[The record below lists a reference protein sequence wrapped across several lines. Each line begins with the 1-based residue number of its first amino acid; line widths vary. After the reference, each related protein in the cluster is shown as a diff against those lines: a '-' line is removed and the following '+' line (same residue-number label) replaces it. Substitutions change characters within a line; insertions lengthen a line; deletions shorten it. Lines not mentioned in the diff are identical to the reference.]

1 MVTRRDE
8 ILEVV
13 QRLTLE
19 AGRLPS
25 LEAVARATGL
35 TKQGVL
41 HHFPSRAALDLAV
54 VLWALRRVDDEMERA
69 AREGSPLAAYLSMS
83 SPADVDRAAAL
94 VITAALQDGI
104 AADLPP
110 EVFESVRR
118 WEHLIAVEVG
128 SEVVAEAARLA
139 GDGLF
144 AEALVTG
151 VAPAPERVRRLT
163 GFFRDAAESSR

>member
-1 MVTRRDE
+1 MARRDD
-8 ILEVV
+8 ILDIV
-13 QRLTLE
+13 QRLTFE

-41 HHFPSRAALDLAV
+41 HHFPSRAALDRAV
-54 VLWALRRVDDEMERA
+54 ISRALQRVDAEMERA
-69 AREGSPLAAYLSMS
+69 EREGSPLATYLGMS
-83 SPADVDRAAAL
+83 SPVDVDRTAAL
-94 VITAALQDGI
+94 VITAALRDGTE
-104 AADLPP
+104 ADLPP

-118 WEHLIAVEVG
+118 WEHAIAVEVG
-128 SEVVAEAARLA
+128 SEVIAEVARLT

-151 VAPAPERVRRLT
+151 VAPAPGRVQRLT
-163 GFFRDAAESSR
+163 DFFHDVANVAR